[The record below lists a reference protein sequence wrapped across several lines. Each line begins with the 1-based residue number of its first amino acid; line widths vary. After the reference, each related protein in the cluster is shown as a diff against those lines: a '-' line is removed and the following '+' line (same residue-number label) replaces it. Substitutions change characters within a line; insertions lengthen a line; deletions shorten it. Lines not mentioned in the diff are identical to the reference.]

1 MSSHPA
7 LPLLP
12 TGYSISS
19 FLQMLHPECKELPEP
34 NLLPGQLSHGA
45 VGVKEGRVQWISM
58 AFESVS
64 GLPQSQEIL
73 TPWKWSGVQSRARS
87 SCCRPS
93 LPSLPSTPARLKWLA
108 KGDYRAS
115 LCYLGPL
122 ILYCACTGEFK
133 GPHGCV
139 SPTCPFGLNARR
151 HGHTHIPG
159 LHI

>member
-1 MSSHPA
+1 MPPGPYPA

-64 GLPQSQEIL
+64 SRPQSQGIL
-73 TPWKWSGVQSRARS
+73 TPWKWSGVQ
-87 SCCRPS
+87 PKLG
-93 LPSLPSTPARLKWLA
+93 LPAAGSQCPLSPPARLLLDGMA
-108 KGDYRAS
+108 G
-115 LCYLGPL
+115 
-122 ILYCACTGEFK
+122 
-133 GPHGCV
+133 
-139 SPTCPFGLNARR
+139 
-151 HGHTHIPG
+151 
-159 LHI
+159 